1 MTFRLK
7 KTSAL
12 NLTLEGSIGTFRVG
26 AAAQDQNSL
35 EVKYFL
41 TYVGLNFSEGPDKAL
56 LNQLAPVR
64 EIFEVNQ
71 LGFDEIMQ
79 RDIDDARVSSELI
92 PYLLDD
98 TSKDLVKLFPPI
110 VVIILPVQENINKP
124 GDFYPAIEHDTTKK
138 PDELGDADIDVLR
151 AGTVGKEVFQFE
163 QPILEGSKLDH
174 DFARLKISTT
184 NSKLVIVDGQHRAM
198 ALLALYRNLKD
209 QWSDAKRFPFKRY
222 YEHWTPKY
230 IEKFNLKEIKLPA
243 MLCTFP
249 DLDSNYEGEYD
260 IKKAARSIFLTLNR
274 SARKVSKSRNI
285 LLDDNDI
292 IAYFLRSCL
301 TEIKNKDL
309 HSESSL
315 RIFNVELDQSEKD
328 RVKLSSPI
336 AITGVSHLYYI
347 IEHLLLNERE
357 DINGVK
363 SRSGNFSQRTD
374 LTTYLFMNRLDGRD
388 LLGGEFSEST
398 KRDHFTLESAKKLT
412 RVFQE
417 KYGNFIV
424 SFFEKIK
431 AYEFHNKAVLDLE
444 KKIEVDQDRQLKPIL
459 FEGQGISRVF
469 EAHREN
475 LKQDIQKGVLE
486 RPGIRSIYENLNH
499 TAERVEKRIEGFRK
513 ERAEL
518 CLEHISNG
526 KNKLKS
532 DSGDFFPEISKWFD
546 RDFYS
551 LLTTIAFQTGL
562 VSTFFAE
569 VEKLYNQNFQES
581 NNIGL
586 ENLEEYFE
594 EYTETINNFLTP
606 NTYPKFKKL
615 VGVLT
620 GEIQDSNDEL
630 KVISTNKTFRSIV
643 FSGQMQPNQ
652 FPKYKYL
659 LLEIWQPS
667 DSGLAK
673 VVSEERLKCREQVFS
688 DFYDKQIEDY
698 GKKKS
703 KMIEQL
709 TSEDKDSIFES
720 SYRDYEALLSN
731 LGAEEKPDRETLKNW
746 VNPVRD

>member
-1 MTFRLK
+1 
-7 KTSAL
+7 
-12 NLTLEGSIGTFRVG
+12 
-26 AAAQDQNSL
+26 
-35 EVKYFL
+35 
-41 TYVGLNFSEGPDKAL
+41 
-56 LNQLAPVR
+56 
-64 EIFEVNQ
+64 
-71 LGFDEIMQ
+71 
-79 RDIDDARVSSELI
+79 
-92 PYLLDD
+92 
-98 TSKDLVKLFPPI
+98 
-110 VVIILPVQENINKP
+110 
-124 GDFYPAIEHDTTKK
+124 
-138 PDELGDADIDVLR
+138 
-151 AGTVGKEVFQFE
+151 
-163 QPILEGSKLDH
+163 
-174 DFARLKISTT
+174 
-184 NSKLVIVDGQHRAM
+184 
-198 ALLALYRNLKD
+198 
-209 QWSDAKRFPFKRY
+209 
-222 YEHWTPKY
+222 
-230 IEKFNLKEIKLPA
+230 
-243 MLCTFP
+243 
-249 DLDSNYEGEYD
+249 
-260 IKKAARSIFLTLNR
+260 
-274 SARKVSKSRNI
+274 
-285 LLDDNDI
+285 
-292 IAYFLRSCL
+292 
-301 TEIKNKDL
+301 
-309 HSESSL
+309 
-315 RIFNVELDQSEKD
+315 
-328 RVKLSSPI
+328 
-336 AITGVSHLYYI
+336 
-347 IEHLLLNERE
+347 
-357 DINGVK
+357 
-363 SRSGNFSQRTD
+363 
-374 LTTYLFMNRLDGRD
+374 
-388 LLGGEFSEST
+388 
-398 KRDHFTLESAKKLT
+398 
-412 RVFQE
+412 
-417 KYGNFIV
+417 
-424 SFFEKIK
+424 
-431 AYEFHNKAVLDLE
+431 
-444 KKIEVDQDRQLKPIL
+444 
-459 FEGQGISRVF
+459 
-469 EAHREN
+469 
-475 LKQDIQKGVLE
+475 
-486 RPGIRSIYENLNH
+486 LNH